1 MARIAAI
8 GKDTNMSAHTVI
20 TRVEPVF
27 TTARRVNQ
35 SLTASM
41 EIPQNDPQ
49 KLARHPK
56 APTNSLPVRNAG

>member
-1 MARIAAI
+1 
-8 GKDTNMSAHTVI
+8 MSAHTVI

-56 APTNSLPVRNAG
+56 APTNSESVRNAG